1 MSSMELSS
9 FELFRVLMLCS
20 EAFLQDLLEQKLYL
34 SDRGACLDQG
44 PRDMARARSLLRGFS
59 QRHGRLGV
67 ANRKQM
73 GGWGLITDD
82 LWLTGSKEFQCDF
95 LFTSLDS
102 NKSSFT
108 FDFKKC
114 SSVCFLEWF
123 SVVFFASFAGLQ
135 GRPVSNVVRGKWP
148 MSDAFQAQKKVLW
161 HHLCGG
167 LTHFLFSTLLG

>member
-9 FELFRVLMLCS
+9 FELLRVLMLCS

-82 LWLTGSKEFQCDF
+82 LWLTGSKEFRCDF

-102 NKSSFT
+102 NKGSFT

-123 SVVFFASFAGLQ
+123 SVVFFCLLCLLVPGSWQVCKVVQFQTWWGESDRCPMPS
-135 GRPVSNVVRGKWP
+135 RPKKRCCDIIYVV
-148 MSDAFQAQKKVLW
+148 V
-161 HHLCGG
+161 
-167 LTHFLFSTLLG
+167 